1 MNASNENKATGKK
14 LNLVSCRHCPK
25 RHNTEWCQLTDDEL
39 TEFDYALN
47 SRIYHPGEV
56 LYHQGDEPHGLFCIH
71 DGLIGE
77 RRVDSEGNSLLV
89 RLSHPATTLGYR
101 EFLTKTPYSN
111 TAEVLR
117 ESRIC
122 YINKAAV
129 SSVLKSNPSLSQ
141 QFLKR
146 SLTDLQKT
154 EDNYVVA
161 MNASVRD
168 RLLHLLL
175 VLYERYGSIKED
187 GGYALEIPI
196 ARNDLASLIGTGPET
211 ISRTIRRLQKEKLV
225 TFDGRMAY
233 FDDLEAVYDEIALV
247 A

>member
-1 MNASNENKATGKK
+1 MNAANEKKETGKK
-14 LNLVSCRHCPK
+14 LNMLNCRHCPK
-25 RHNTEWCQLTDDEL
+25 RQNTEWCALTDHEL
-39 TEFDYALN
+39 TEFDHAMN
-47 SRIYHPGEV
+47 SRIYYPGEV
-56 LYHQGDEPHGLFCIH
+56 LYHQGDEPQGLFCIR

-77 RRVDSEGNSLLV
+77 RRVDADGNSFLV
-89 RLSHPATTLGYR
+89 RLSYSATTPGYR
-101 EFLTKTPYSN
+101 EFLTKTSYKN
-111 TAEVLR
+111 TAEILQ

-141 QFLKR
+141 QFLNR
-146 SLTDLQKT
+146 SLMDLQKT

-175 VLYERYGSIKED
+175 VLYERYGSFTED
-187 GGYALEIPI
+187 GGYVIEIPI

-211 ISRTIRRLQKEKLV
+211 ISRTIRKLQREKLV
-225 TFDGRMAY
+225 KFDGRKVY
-233 FDDLEAVYDEIALV
+233 FDDLEAVYDEVAL
-247 A
+247 AA